1 MLDLFRSDNVVVRS
15 VPASDIRRWVV
26 TFDNY
31 GIGHGFD
38 RPAFG
43 EEFFRKAGV
52 SAVHVMGVR
61 EDWYQYPEMGEAMLA
76 VREATAGAQRVMTYG
91 SSMGGYAALR
101 FAEAAGA
108 NAVLAL
114 SPQYSIDP
122 EKAPFEVRWLQD
134 SQRIRWL
141 PEVDGT
147 LSVTAKPVV
156 IFDPSGDDLLHVKL
170 IEEAIAIERIMLPH
184 CGHPSTTF
192 LGEIGLLGNLVLQV
206 LDGTLDADEM
216 RREARRRRRTSSIH
230 HMLLANLQ
238 PQRRIEWGLKLA
250 RKSLELAPHNPGAM
264 TALATRLG
272 QMRRHEEALVLYEAA
287 TVRSNRDPTYLV
299 AYADGLVAS
308 GRAPEAIPIA
318 DEAVRKLPASAHLW
332 YWLSVIQWAADDRK
346 GAIGAIE
353 EAIRL
358 HPECSI
364 YKLTLDNYRAKM
376 APPSRPPL
384 DTAGRTKQLIGRLR
398 NAIRNRWVRSSES
411 DAPR

>member
-1 MLDLFRSDNVVVRS
+1 MPDLFRSDNVVVRS
-15 VPASDIRRWVV
+15 VPASDLSRWVV

-38 RPAFG
+38 RAAFG
-43 EEFFRKAGV
+43 EEFLRKAGV
-52 SAVHVMGVR
+52 SAVHVMGAR
-61 EDWYQYPEMGEAMLA
+61 EDWYQYAEMGEAMLA
-76 VREATAGAQRVMTYG
+76 VRGATAGAKRVMTYG

-141 PEVDGT
+141 PEVDGALRT
-147 LSVTAKPVV
+147 TAKPVIV
-156 IFDPSGDDLLHVKL
+156 FDPCGDDLLHVKL
-170 IEEAIAIERIMLPH
+170 IEEAVAIERIMLPH

-192 LGEIGLLGNLVLQV
+192 LGEVGLLGSLVLQV
-206 LDGTLDADEM
+206 LEGTLDADGV

-264 TALATRLG
+264 TSLATHLG
-272 QMRRHEEALVLYEAA
+272 RVKRHEEALVLYEAA
-287 TVRSNRDPTYLV
+287 MVRSNRDPTYLV

-308 GRAPEAIPIA
+308 GRAPEAVLIA
-318 DEAVRKLPASAHLW
+318 EEAVRKLPASAHLW
-332 YWLSVIQWAADDRK
+332 YWLSVVQWAADDRV
-346 GAIGAIE
+346 GAISAIE
-353 EAIRL
+353 GAIRL
-358 HPECSI
+358 HPECKI
-364 YKLTLDNYRAKM
+364 YRLTRDSYRAKI
-376 APPSRPPL
+376 AQPSRPSL
-384 DTAGRTKQLIGRLR
+384 HTGGRTKQLIGMLR
-398 NAIRNRWVRSSES
+398 KAMLNWRVRSSENG
-411 DAPR
+411 ALR